1 MPISMYSI
9 ISANSHWSLEWILVS
24 LEVICHRP
32 NPVFEGMLLLFR
44 SLISLTPLRIPLKE
58 TFGITLNTVFMTLT
72 LACLCKVGYC
82 SLLRNHCYGAQIY
95 SWDETVHIQYWAS
108 SSFPGDQQDVSTM
121 MIAVASLPQ
130 ISQALSRVIDQRVY
144 GSPSF
149 HAVRSGGGMERLT
162 FSCPYVQSHFLL
174 LKREDT
180 AHSFFFFAP
189 RSACS
194 SALQAATI
202 AGPFISCMTSP
213 FPSERHSGSTCKQIV
228 FCCCFSGNQTVTL
241 IIMSLTTLAPVYH
254 SLLWEW
260 EHPVHSAIRHFI
272 TLND

>member
-1 MPISMYSI
+1 MYSI

-108 SSFPGDQQDVSTM
+108 SSFPGDRKMCQWWWLQ
-121 MIAVASLPQ
+121 
-130 ISQALSRVIDQRVY
+130 
-144 GSPSF
+144 
-149 HAVRSGGGMERLT
+149 
-162 FSCPYVQSHFLL
+162 LL
-174 LKREDT
+174 LCLEFPK
-180 AHSFFFFAP
+180 
-189 RSACS
+189 
-194 SALQAATI
+194 
-202 AGPFISCMTSP
+202 P
-213 FPSERHSGSTCKQIV
+213 FPELLIKEYTALPISMQSGVGVAWKGWLSAVLMYRVT
-228 FCCCFSGNQTVTL
+228 FFS
-241 IIMSLTTLAPVYH
+241 
-254 SLLWEW
+254 
-260 EHPVHSAIRHFI
+260 
-272 TLND
+272 